1 MLREIGAPALDARAL
16 PSPRPHCGSHGLQ
29 IDVDAEGSKPGARQR
44 ERMAAASHRDVERAR
59 MTAALARDALDPVDD
74 EGGR

>member
-16 PSPRPHCGSHGLQ
+16 TPSLFHRRSHSLQ
-29 IDVDAEGSKPGARQR
+29 IDVDADGSKPGARQR
-44 ERMAAASHRDVERAR
+44 QRVAAASHRDVERAR
-59 MTAALARDALDPVDD
+59 MTAALARDPLDPFDD